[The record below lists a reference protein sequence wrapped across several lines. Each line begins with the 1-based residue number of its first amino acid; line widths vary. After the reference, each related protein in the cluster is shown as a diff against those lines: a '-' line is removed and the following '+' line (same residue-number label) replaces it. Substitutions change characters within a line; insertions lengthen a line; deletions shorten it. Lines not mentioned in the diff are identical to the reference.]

1 MLKPDYFEG
10 KEERLL
16 DLYRKLEDYILR
28 DISRRM
34 LSAKKLTASAD
45 WMIYKL
51 RQMGESKENIEQKL
65 TKITGMSREE
75 LKRLLRD
82 AVISSWNDDQ
92 STFSQVG
99 VDVPSPLENS
109 AVIAVMDAEYKKSLG
124 ELENLTKTTMDQSQ
138 RDLIRLLDEAEIRTA
153 SGAQTYSEA
162 VSSILDEYAGKG
174 IMVEYPSGTKRT
186 LEAAVRCCVVTSMNQ
201 TSAQVTNQYIKEAN
215 SEYVIV
221 SAHLGA
227 RTRQKGQPRL
237 AGHDSWQGKVYKI
250 TGSEPGIPNLLEA
263 TGYNI
268 DPVTGVGTVANPLGL
283 HGYNCRHS
291 HGPWDKGLK
300 NPYTDEDGNLK
311 IDTEENRKTYNMN
324 QKQRAM
330 ERAIRKTKRRLI
342 VKQEII
348 NGSSGVEKEI
358 RQREYDAAAYR
369 LTEQNS
375 AYNSFCRANSLVPQ
389 YERGKV
395 ADFGTQQ
402 QKAANRG
409 YKRYKNWLEDKR

>member
-1 MLKPDYFEG
+1 MLKPDYFDG

-28 DISRRM
+28 DVSRRM

-51 RQMGESKENIEQKL
+51 RQMGESRENIEQKL

-75 LKRLLRD
+75 LKRLLRE
-82 AVISSWNDDQ
+82 AVLTSWDDDQ
-92 STFSQVG
+92 STFSQIG
-99 VDVPSPLENS
+99 AAVPSPLENS
-109 AVIAVMDAEYKKSLG
+109 AVIAIMDAEYKKSLG
-124 ELENLTKTTMDQSQ
+124 ELENLTKTTMDQAQ
-138 RDLIRLLDEAEIRTA
+138 KDLIRLLDEAEIRTA

-174 IMVEYPSGTKRT
+174 IMVEYPSGTRRT

-201 TSAQVTNQYIKEAN
+201 TSAQVTNQYIKEAK

-227 RTRQKGQPRL
+227 RTQQKGQPFV
-237 AGHDSWQGKVYKI
+237 AGHDNWQGKVYKM

-268 DPVTGVGTVANPLGL
+268 DPVTGVGTVVNPLGL

-291 HGPWDKGLK
+291 HGPWDKDLK

-311 IDTEENRKTYNMN
+311 IDTEENRKTYNTN

-358 RQREYDAAAYR
+358 RQREYDSMAYQ

-395 ADFGTQQ
+395 AGFGTQQ